1 MQQLSN
7 ALEETVY
14 YKDVV
19 IVGNGPGA
27 MFLSFMLNGNWPYYT
42 GGSHPGD
49 EMLTARLH
57 YILDNANKVM
67 THNIEI
73 KKEDE
78 TRENLLMYK
87 DEDKKTG
94 KSNSGIQTQI
104 EIENTERKS
113 LLECTREEL
122 EILATGV
129 EGRGTCR
136 PLALLMDQLQH
147 PCVDSGLNLPGLITW
162 KSAEH
167 CSRQKIVNHVVLGK
181 GPPGGAWQFMDPNVL
196 TISLSR
202 WMSLPGLDFQKWE
215 RLVGAEQLH
224 KISISLQDARLSA
237 EPNFDTLDAMKRIP
251 VGIVAAY
258 YKEYVKKQGLAKYFK
273 TGRTIT
279 SVRPILDT
287 TNTEDSYGWVVKGY
301 DNLSGRKFRYKCKK
315 VVLASGSTNTFN
327 RLGLAGE
334 ETQSSWVTHDL
345 NDLETRLDRLAGK
358 CKKCGAREN
367 QDLSKIDPVLVVGAG
382 LSAADAIITARC
394 RGIPVIHAF
403 RESSDASSDESESGV
418 KLSANVYERLQ
429 TLPISM
435 YPEYH
440 KIYEMMAD
448 GRNHRLYKSL
458 AGYKLVDLG
467 VKSNDSNKTK
477 ERRVTLRSPSGQLF
491 TFRVSIVAILIGSK
505 PDLSYLGDYA
515 NKLGKVEDKP
525 ISGRSNPILVDDF
538 TYQVIK
544 SPREGLYAIGS
555 LVGDNFVRFILGGAF
570 GVASHILRTID
581 TE

>member
-7 ALEETVY
+7 AREETVY

-19 IVGNGPGA
+19 IVGNGPGGI
-27 MFLSFMLNGNWPYYT
+27 FLSFMLNGNWPYYT
-42 GGSHPGD
+42 GDSHPGD

-57 YILDNANKVM
+57 YILDNTNKV
-67 THNIEI
+67 NEDI
-73 KKEDE
+73 KIDG
-78 TRENLLMYK
+78 TDSTLRLYK
-87 DEDKKTG
+87 DEDKKTEPDYER
-94 KSNSGIQTQI
+94 QTQI
-104 EIENTERKS
+104 EKSGRKS

-136 PLALLMDQLQH
+136 PLALLLDQLQH
-147 PCVDSGLNLPGLITW
+147 PCVDAGLNLPGLLSW
-162 KSAEH
+162 RSAEH
-167 CSRQKIVNHVVLGK
+167 FPQQKVVNHVVLGK
-181 GPPGGAWQFMDPNVL
+181 GPPGGAWHFMDPNVL

-215 RLVGAEQLH
+215 RLVGAEQLR
-224 KISISLQDARLSA
+224 KFSILLQDARLSA

-258 YKEYVKKQGLAKYFK
+258 YKDYVKKQGLSKYFK

-279 SVRPILDT
+279 SVRPILDRKDC
-287 TNTEDSYGWVVKGY
+287 EDNYSWVVKGY

-315 VVLASGSTNTFN
+315 VVLATGSTNTFN

-358 CKKCGAREN
+358 CKKCGARDN

-403 RESSDASSDESESGV
+403 RESSDASSIESESGV

-429 TLPISM
+429 SLPISL

-458 AGYKLVDLG
+458 PGYKLVDLG

-491 TFRVSIVAILIGSK
+491 TFRVSILAILIGSK

-525 ISGRSNPILVDDF
+525 ISGRSNPIRVDDF
-538 TYQVIK
+538 TYEVIK
-544 SPREGLYAIGS
+544 SPRKGLYAIGS

-570 GVASHILRTID
+570 GVAAHILRTID